1 MLERL
6 FHLKENNTDVR
17 TEIVAGITT
26 FMTMAYI
33 IIVNPLILSAA
44 GMDRGAVMVATIL
57 SSAATTLFM
66 GLYANYPFALAPGMG
81 LNAFF
86 VVAAEV
92 MGLGW
97 QVALAAVF
105 INGVIFFLLSVT
117 RLREYI
123 INSIPA
129 TIKLATSVG
138 IGLFIALIGFELGGI
153 VVDGADKGLL
163 VSLGNFSDPSVLLA
177 VAGLV
182 ITGFFVARKV
192 KGALLYGILITTVIG
207 IIAGLVDMPSAIISA
222 PPSLA
227 PTVLEFD
234 FSGLFGAGLATII
247 TVVFTLTFVDMFD
260 TIGTL
265 IGVATKSNMLDEE
278 GKLPRGRQA
287 LVVDSVG
294 TMFGAALGTST
305 VTTYVESSAGVAEGG
320 RTGLTA
326 VVTGLLFLV
335 ALFFSPIVNIIPSA
349 ATAPALIIV
358 GLFMM
363 SPVTK
368 INFEDYTESI
378 PAFLT
383 IVMMPFTW
391 SIAEGLVFGILAYV
405 ILKVLTGQ
413 INKVSGAMWVLAALF
428 IARFFFM

>member
-1 MLERL
+1 MLENL
-6 FHLKENNTDVR
+6 FHLKENKTDVR
-17 TEIVAGITT
+17 TEVMAGITT

-33 IIVNPLILSAA
+33 IIVNPLILSGA
-44 GMDRGAVMVATIL
+44 GMDKGAVMTATIL
-57 SSAATTLFM
+57 ASAAATLFM
-66 GLYANYPFALAPGMG
+66 GLYSNYPFALAPGMG

-86 VVAAEV
+86 VVVATV
-92 MGLGW
+92 MGLSW

-105 INGVIFFLLSVT
+105 IDGVIFLLLSLGG
-117 RLREYI
+117 LREQI

-129 TIKLATSVG
+129 TIKTATSVG
-138 IGLFIALIGFELGGI
+138 IGLFIALIGFNLGGI

-163 VSLGNFSDPSVLLA
+163 VSLGDFSDPSVLLA
-177 VAGLV
+177 IGGLI
-182 ITGFFVARKV
+182 ITGFLVARKV
-192 KGALLYGILITTVIG
+192 KGALLFGILITTVIG
-207 IIAGLVDMPSAIISA
+207 MVGGLVDMPSAIVSA

-227 PTVLEFD
+227 PTFLKFD
-234 FSGLFGAGLATII
+234 FGGLFGAGLATII
-247 TVVFTLTFVDMFD
+247 TIIFTLTFVDMFD

-278 GKLPRGRQA
+278 GNLPRGKQA

-294 TMFGAALGTST
+294 TMFGAVLGTST

-368 INFEDYTESI
+368 INFDDYTESI

-405 ILKVLTGQ
+405 ILKVLAGQ
-413 INKVSGAMWVLAALF
+413 IEKISGAMWVLAVLF
-428 IARFFFM
+428 VARFFFM

>member
-1 MLERL
+1 MLERV
-6 FHLKENNTDVR
+6 FRLKENNTDVR
-17 TEIVAGITT
+17 TEVMAGITT

-33 IIVNPLILSAA
+33 IIVNPLILSGA
-44 GMDRGAVMVATIL
+44 GMDRGAVMVATIIA
-57 SSAATTLFM
+57 SAITTIFM

-86 VVAAEV
+86 VVAAEAF
-92 MGLGW
+92 GLGW

-105 INGVIFFLLSVT
+105 IDGVIFFLLSVT

-123 INSIPA
+123 INAIPA
-129 TIKLATSVG
+129 TIKSATSVG

-163 VSLGNFSDPSVLLA
+163 VSLGDFSDPNVLLTI
-177 VAGLV
+177 VGLI
-182 ITGFFVARKV
+182 ITGFFVARKT
-192 KGALLYGILITTVIG
+192 KGALLYGILLTTVIG
-207 IIAGLVDMPSAIISA
+207 IAAGLVEMPAAIVSA

-227 PTVLEFD
+227 PTFLKFD
-234 FSGLFGAGLATII
+234 FGGLFGTGLATLI
-247 TVVFTLTFVDMFD
+247 TVLFTLTFVDMFD

-265 IGVATKSNMLDEE
+265 IGVATKSDMLDEE
-278 GKLPRGRQA
+278 GNLPRGRQA

-294 TMFGAALGTST
+294 TMFGAVLGTST
-305 VTTYVESSAGVAEGG
+305 VTTYVESSAGVADGG

-326 VVTGLLFLV
+326 VVTGLLFFV

-363 SPVTK
+363 SPITK
-368 INFEDYTESI
+368 IDFEDYTESI

-383 IVMMPFTW
+383 VVMMPFTW

-413 INKVSGAMWVLAALF
+413 VNKVSGAMWVLAALF
-428 IARFFFM
+428 VARFFFM